1 MKSSAVRRSAPR
13 PFSYAR
19 LATALLLSFTGV
31 GPALADP
38 PSGPYLGWEFWTGVL
53 ASPTEV
59 EEEYCSGEM
68 IFDFAPDLTWELTGP
83 REACWGRRT
92 TANSRVRFGLPLS
105 GETLQVQSTQPLVSA
120 GGNLYEVYGQDTEEI
135 FAAADDL
142 EHRLATLLMEPT
154 GGDLAI
160 LGQYATV
167 TDAGSH
173 QFAAATHLAVSA
185 TPAVISA
192 RTAEDLE
199 GTSWR
204 LFNFGQRPSNLSSS
218 NEIMGA
224 SIWTFQL
231 QAAGACTYSLSS
243 VFPEVEKNGDGH
255 LYFQTNFESGS
266 GADLAHRMVQG
277 GISGAEFNTCS
288 WVIDADGYLV
298 VTSPRTLDPPNIGS
312 QVLLPR
318 LAVSD
323 DNQYLVWAPSAG
335 AITSDPQTLA
345 LGYRVAPDMAPDA
358 IDGNFLVHFT
368 QFEYASTGLAS
379 STGNAGSQ
387 EFDSR
392 GRGLLRFDST
402 ASAPTPAGE
411 SGTWRVCEANFAIDT
426 IEVGYTGNPAAGT
439 LASSSDLTSESVV
452 PDTCA
457 FQLSFDGAL
466 RVHVAS
472 DRPGTDDDVDATLRG
487 YVSRTEEL
495 ITLIWVDTEPAPE
508 RGTHDLDEASLLG
521 LIGMR
526 YTGDINGNPDG
537 DALNNLAEFQYPL
550 PPAAA
555 LPGCAEG
562 SLPIICALPDV
573 NGDGTPDLAAVRGSP
588 TRAEIRSGATG
599 ALIRTLPYLSDVYTP
614 AGAAFLPD
622 TDADGIAELAVL
634 AVRNS
639 DSRLIVQIRD
649 LDGSGT
655 ARSLFFAT
663 GHTPVAIAVI
673 DGDADDDGTP
683 ELAVL
688 STRNSDDRGV
698 IEVKNANGAANTKT
712 LWAPAGYTP
721 LDLETVPDA
730 DGNGVPDV
738 AMLASRISD
747 GRNVVQVRNADGAGT
762 PYSTFFALAQTAIDL
777 AVVPDKDADGT
788 PEVAVLS
795 SRNSDG
801 RLLVELK
808 NASGVANQFP
818 FWLGA
823 GLTGVGLEAV
833 TPADGSGIP
842 EVAVLSQR
850 QSDGRILV
858 TVRNAF
864 GADTPR
870 SIFYTVGYTA
880 RGLAIFQDAD
890 GNGVDEAAVLMTRNS
905 DGRVLVQRRNTFGAQ
920 EPVSYFFAP

>member
-1 MKSSAVRRSAPR
+1 V
-13 PFSYAR
+13 
-19 LATALLLSFTGV
+19 LLLALAGA

-38 PSGPYLGWEFWTGVL
+38 PAGPYLGWEFWTGVL
-53 ASPTEV
+53 ASQSEV
-59 EEEYCSGEM
+59 EEEYCSGELV
-68 IFDFAPDLTWELTGP
+68 FDFAPDLTWELTGP

-92 TANSRVRFGLPLS
+92 TSSSRVRFGLPLS
-105 GETLQVQSTQPLVSA
+105 GETLGVQSTEPLVGA
-120 GGNLYEVYGQDTEEI
+120 GGNLYEVYGQDTDEI
-135 FAAADDL
+135 FPAADDL
-142 EHRLATLLMEPT
+142 EHRLATLLMEPS

-160 LGQYATV
+160 LGQYGTV

-185 TPAVISA
+185 TPAVIDA

-204 LFNFGQRPSNLSSS
+204 LFNFGQRPSNLSAS

-224 SIWTFQL
+224 SIWTFRL
-231 QAAGACTYSLSS
+231 QDAGACTYSLSS

-255 LYFQTNFESGS
+255 IYFQTNFESAEGT
-266 GADLAHRMVQG
+266 DLTHRQVQG
-277 GISGAEFNTCS
+277 GISGGEFKTCS
-288 WVIDADGYLV
+288 WMIDADGYLV
-298 VTSPRTLDPPNIGS
+298 VTSPRTFDPPQIGS

-318 LAVSD
+318 IAVSD
-323 DNQYLVWAPSAG
+323 DNQYLVWAPGAG

-345 LGYRVAPDMAPDA
+345 LGYRVASDMAPDA
-358 IDGNFLVHFT
+358 IDGSFLVHFT

-379 STGNAGSQ
+379 STGYTGSQ

-402 ASAPTPAGE
+402 TGAPTPAGE
-411 SGTWRVCEANFAIDT
+411 SGTWRACEANFAIDT
-426 IEVGYTGNPAAGT
+426 IEVGYTGNPTAGT
-439 LASSSDLTSESVV
+439 VAISSDLTSESVV

-466 RVHVAS
+466 RVYVAS
-472 DRPGTDDDVDATLRG
+472 DRPGADDDVDATLRG

-495 ITLIWVDTEPAPE
+495 ITLIWVNTEPAPE
-508 RGTHDLDEASLLG
+508 RGTHDLDKASLLG

-537 DALNNLAEFQYPL
+537 DALSNLAEFQYPL
-550 PPAAA
+550 PPASA

-562 SLPIICALPDV
+562 ALPVVCALPVV
-573 NGDGTPDLAAVRGSP
+573 NGDGTPDLAAVRGAP
-588 TRAEIRSGATG
+588 TRAEIRSGANG
-599 ALIRTLPYLSDVYTP
+599 ALIRTLPFLSDAYVP
-614 AGAAFLPD
+614 EGAAVLPD
-622 TDADGIAELAVL
+622 TDGDAIPEIAVL
-634 AVRNS
+634 AQRSS

-655 ARSLFFAT
+655 ARSVFFAT
-663 GHTPVAIAVI
+663 GHAPLAIAVI
-673 DGDADDDGTP
+673 DGDADDDGSP

-688 STRNSDDRGV
+688 SSRNGDGRGLV
-698 IEVKNANGAANTKT
+698 EVKNANGAANAKAF
-712 LWAPAGYTP
+712 WAPAGFLP
-721 LDLETVPDA
+721 RDVEIVPDA
-730 DGNGVPDV
+730 DGNGV
-738 AMLASRISD
+738 ISD
-747 GRNVVQVRNADGAGT
+747 GRNLVQVRNADGAGT

-777 AVVPDKDADGT
+777 AVVPDKDTDGI

-801 RLLVELK
+801 RLLVELR
-808 NASGVANQFP
+808 NASGVASPFP
-818 FWLGA
+818 IWLATGV
-823 GLTGVGLEAV
+823 TGVGLEAV
-833 TPADGSGIP
+833 TPADGGAVP
-842 EVAVLSQR
+842 EIAVLSQR

-880 RGLAIFQDAD
+880 RGLAMFRDVD

-905 DGRVLVQRRNTFGAQ
+905 DGRILVQSRNAFGAQ